1 MTENDDKTRTRQSSI
16 LSRIRQFG
24 WAKLV
29 VATTVVATTVGTFL
43 IVLELPGQFNDFLEE
58 FPLTR
63 EYWLKAHQWTG
74 MYSSFPEGVVN
85 MEDLDLSSESDVVL
99 NLNYS
104 EERHRID
111 GYIYSEAFLGRYRYL
126 ETSLGI
132 GLFYPDL
139 MLDGEP
145 SILRPNSLRLDVF
158 DVVEGH
164 LVFIDTLRIKRDVPD
179 DLITVSSTGPLLHH
193 ALRLS
198 PDEHLTEDEL
208 DFRSLL
214 ERARD
219 NTQPCCAMP
228 AGR

>member
-16 LSRIRQFG
+16 LSWI
-24 WAKLV
+24 KLV
-29 VATTVVATTVGTFL
+29 VAATFVTFSIIL
-43 IVLELPGQFNDFLEE
+43 ALPGQFNDFLEE

-104 EERHRID
+104 EERRRID
-111 GYIYSEAFLGRYRYL
+111 GYIYSEAFLGRYL
-126 ETSLGI
+126 
-132 GLFYPDL
+132 YPNL

-145 SILRPNSLRLDVF
+145 SILRPNSLRLDV
-158 DVVEGH
+158 VAGN

-179 DLITVSSTGPLLHH
+179 GLITVSSTGPLLHH
-193 ALRLS
+193 ALRRS

-214 ERARD
+214 ERARN

-228 AGR
+228 TGR